1 MRQHPEIRE
10 AVVVLDEREE
20 DKRLVGYFVPGTSA
34 PSTAEL
40 RDFLGGKLPDYMVP
54 SAFVVLDA
62 VPLTPNGK
70 LDRRALQALYK
81 ENIAATVSYTA
92 PRTEIEKKLAQIWQE
107 MLGVERVGI
116 GENFFDLGGD
126 SVSAMRAVVRM
137 EKELEL
143 DLSVSCLFNN
153 PTIELLAVALGEMKA
168 SAHGEEDLLRMLDE
182 IDAMPASNAERK

>member
-1 MRQHPEIRE
+1 
-10 AVVVLDEREE
+10 
-20 DKRLVGYFVPGTSA
+20 
-34 PSTAEL
+34 
-40 RDFLGGKLPDYMVP
+40 MVP